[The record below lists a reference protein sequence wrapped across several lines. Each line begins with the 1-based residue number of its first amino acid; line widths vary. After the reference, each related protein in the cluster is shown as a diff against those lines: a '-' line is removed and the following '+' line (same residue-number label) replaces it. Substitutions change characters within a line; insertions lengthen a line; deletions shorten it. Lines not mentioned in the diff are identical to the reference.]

1 MYGIF
6 MPEGSRVIGSAC
18 DGTVCA
24 TVLAGFTFLS
34 QRGCKVRESF
44 VVFGNTT
51 QVVSG

>member
-6 MPEGSRVIGSAC
+6 MLAGSRIIGPVS

-24 TVLAGFTFLS
+24 AVLAGFTLFS
-34 QRGCKVRESF
+34 QGGCKVRESF
-44 VVFGNTT
+44 VVFCNTK